1 MEATNPIRACFAIA
15 CLATL
20 LSGCKSTDTDA
31 IRAREESPDRI
42 NVSPSQAETTW
53 QNGHTPKDIA
63 DERSRIE
70 SQLRERGT
78 LPLVA
83 RPQMPSEPAGPLA
96 PLPPSNATNV
106 PPSESKPIIPGS
118 PIVGLPVSNAPAGPT
133 SAVQTGFTVERTEK
147 PTVAKSILP
156 AGEPRIKIVAHVGDK
171 NIVTD
176 EEVWESCRQRMQEY
190 TSLVDGP
197 GGKQLIEDAAKKKT
211 VYTEELRRTIE
222 RELILDEMYIKLKK
236 ASKAQVIEEIKEFAG
251 KAADRQL
258 RDFKKRYRAETDD
271 DFKMILL
278 SQGLTIPVIRRQ
290 LERQM
295 MAEEYVRSMLRE
307 KNKGI
312 GLSEIREYFDAHP
325 DDFRTA
331 DRVKWLSIFISFN
344 KFDTQ
349 RAAYDYALAIQQHA
363 AAGEDFVDLSKKYD
377 HGLAG
382 PAGGVGPGTER
393 GKILPMDLE
402 ATVWS
407 LNPNQ
412 VSTLIETPAGYH
424 IVKVAERDVAGIK
437 PFDDKVQL
445 EVRRRMMRDLQDV
458 EYKRLVEKLWRAGV
472 VQVVAMP

>member
-1 MEATNPIRACFAIA
+1 MDATYPIRRWMR
-15 CLATL
+15 LVGL
-20 LSGCKSTDTDA
+20 LPIVAGCTSTPTEPGYQKPVSELRAKSA
-31 IRAREESPDRI
+31 
-42 NVSPSQAETTW
+42 
-53 QNGHTPKDIA
+53 A
-63 DERSRIE
+63 DYASK
-70 SQLRERGT
+70 QPAPT
-78 LPLVA
+78 VA
-83 RPQMPSEPAGPLA
+83 RPQMPSEPTGPLA
-96 PLPPSNATNV
+96 PLPPANV
-106 PPSESKPIIPGS
+106 PPSESKPIIPGT
-118 PIVGLPVSNAPAGPT
+118 PIVGLPVSNAPAAPT

-190 TSLVDGP
+190 TSQVDGP
-197 GGKQLIEDAAKKKT
+197 GGKQLLEDATKKKA

-222 RELILDEMYIKLKK
+222 RELILDEMYVKLKK
-236 ASKAQVIEEIKEFAG
+236 ANKAQVIEEIKEFAG

-258 RDFKKRYRAETDD
+258 RDFKKRYRAESDD

-278 SQGLTIPVIRRQ
+278 SQGLTVPIIRRQ

-312 GLSEIREYFDAHP
+312 VFSEIREYFDGHP

-331 DRVKWLSIFISFN
+331 DRVKWLDIFISYN
-344 KFDTQ
+344 KFETQ

-382 PAGGVGPGTER
+382 PAAGVGPGSER
-393 GKILPMDLE
+393 GKIQPADVE
-402 ATVWS
+402 TTVWS
-407 LNPNQ
+407 LNAGQ
-412 VSTLIETPAGYH
+412 VSNLIETPAGYH
-424 IVKVAERDVAGIK
+424 IVKVVERDVAGIK

-445 EVRRRMMRDLQDV
+445 DVRRRLMRELQEV

-472 VQVVAMP
+472 VQVVVMP